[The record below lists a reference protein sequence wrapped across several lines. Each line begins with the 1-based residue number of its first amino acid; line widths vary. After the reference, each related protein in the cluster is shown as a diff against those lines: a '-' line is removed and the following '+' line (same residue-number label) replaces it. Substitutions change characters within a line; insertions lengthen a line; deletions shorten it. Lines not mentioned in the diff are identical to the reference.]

1 MLSTSSREEK
11 VFPVSTAPTPPSNHP
26 QPGPG
31 SPTGPF
37 PPPPPRPPRRRGWF
51 ARQSEGVRITIIGA
65 VIAGVFSLGSAFL
78 TAALTDKGGGPSDA
92 KASGQP
98 SAAPTTGTPAP
109 TGTSETP
116 SRVSSDG
123 PASTP
128 EESGKPSA
136 DDGSAPP
143 ANPSYEVFYDGQ
155 TMSLGLPPGSDL
167 GSIDF
172 DAPGTRRYTED
183 EWTALKEKADESG
196 TPVEADLTYQST
208 SFGQLTL
215 RNGRNA
221 AQLQPTDPSEKA
233 EDCARAARVGG
244 FTEAKMHEW
253 DLPAK
258 TVLCV
263 VTDKGNIAR
272 VMITGFIGG
281 EPSATG
287 EPPTQIGLRVTL
299 WKPRG

>member
-1 MLSTSSREEK
+1 M
-11 VFPVSTAPTPPSNHP
+11 STAPPPPSSHP
-26 QPGPG
+26 QPGAGAPM
-31 SPTGPF
+31 GPF

-65 VIAGVFSLGSAFL
+65 VIAGVFSLGGAVL
-78 TAALTDKGGGPSDA
+78 TAALTDRGDDPSDA
-92 KASGQP
+92 KP
-98 SAAPTTGTPAP
+98 SAQSSVRPTPAP
-109 TGTSETP
+109 TTASEPP
-116 SRVSSDG
+116 SQVSSDG
-123 PASTP
+123 PSPTP
-128 EESGKPSA
+128 RESGESGDPSA
-136 DDGSAPP
+136 DADSDSAAP
-143 ANPSYEVFYDGQ
+143 ANESYEVFYDKQ
-155 TMSLGLPPGSDL
+155 IMSLGLPPGSDL

-196 TPVEADLTYQST
+196 TPLEADLTYQST
-208 SFGQLTL
+208 FYGQLTL

-244 FTEAKMHEW
+244 FTEARMHEW

-272 VMITGFIGG
+272 VVITGFIGG

>member
-1 MLSTSSREEK
+1 M
-11 VFPVSTAPTPPSNHP
+11 STAPTPPSSHP

-65 VIAGVFSLGSAFL
+65 VIAGVFSLGGAVL
-78 TAALTDKGGGPSDA
+78 TAALTDRGDGPPDA
-92 KASGQP
+92 KP
-98 SAAPTTGTPAP
+98 SARQTPAATTGTPAP
-109 TGTSETP
+109 ATASKPP
-116 SRVSSDG
+116 SQVSSDG
-123 PASTP
+123 PSSTP
-128 EESGKPSA
+128 RESGDPSA
-136 DDGSAPP
+136 DEGSAPP
-143 ANPSYEVFYDGQ
+143 ASESYEESYAEQ

-172 DAPGTRRYTED
+172 DAPGTHRYTDD
-183 EWTALKEKADESG
+183 EWAALEEKAGETG
-196 TPVEADLTYQST
+196 VPVEADLTYRQSVY
-208 SFGQLTL
+208 GILAL
-215 RNGRNA
+215 KNGRNA
-221 AQLQPTDPSEKA
+221 AQLQSTEPSEKA
-233 EDCARAARVGG
+233 ADCARAARVGG
-244 FTEAKMHEW
+244 FTEARMHEW

-272 VMITGFIGG
+272 VVITGFIGG
-281 EPSATG
+281 DSSTIG

-299 WKPRG
+299 WKPRA

>member
-1 MLSTSSREEK
+1 M
-11 VFPVSTAPTPPSNHP
+11 
-26 QPGPG
+26 
-31 SPTGPF
+31 GPF

-65 VIAGVFSLGSAFL
+65 VIAGVFSLGGAVL
-78 TAALTDKGGGPSDA
+78 TAALTDRGDDPSDA
-92 KASGQP
+92 KP
-98 SAAPTTGTPAP
+98 SAQSSVRPTTAPTTA
-109 TGTSETP
+109 SEPP
-116 SRVSSDG
+116 SQVSSDG
-123 PASTP
+123 PSPTP
-128 EESGKPSA
+128 RESGESGESGDPSA
-136 DDGSAPP
+136 DADSDSAPP
-143 ANPSYEVFYDGQ
+143 ASESYEVFYDKQ
-155 TMSLGLPPGSDL
+155 TMALGLPPGSDL

-196 TPVEADLTYQST
+196 TPLEADLTYQST
-208 SFGQLTL
+208 FYGQLTL

-244 FTEAKMHEW
+244 FTEARMHEW

-272 VMITGFIGG
+272 VVITGFIGG

>member
-1 MLSTSSREEK
+1 M
-11 VFPVSTAPTPPSNHP
+11 
-26 QPGPG
+26 
-31 SPTGPF
+31 GPF

-65 VIAGVFSLGSAFL
+65 VIAGVFSLGGAVL
-78 TAALTDKGGGPSDA
+78 TAALTDRGDDPSDA
-92 KASGQP
+92 KP
-98 SAAPTTGTPAP
+98 SARPSPTVTTGPPAPTTTA
-109 TGTSETP
+109 SEPP
-116 SRVSSDG
+116 SQVSSDS
-123 PASTP
+123 PASP
-128 EESGKPSA
+128 PGESGESGESSA
-136 DDGSAPP
+136 DESAPP
-143 ANPSYEVFYDGQ
+143 ADRAYEVFYDKQ

-167 GSIDF
+167 GTIDF
-172 DAPGTRRYTED
+172 DAPGTHRYTED
-183 EWTALKEKADESG
+183 EWKALAEKADG
-196 TPVEADLTYQST
+196 DGAPVEADLTYRHY
-208 SFGQLTL
+208 FNGFLTL
-215 RNGRNA
+215 QNGRNA

-244 FTEAKMHEW
+244 FTEVKMHEW

-272 VMITGFIGG
+272 VVVTGFIGG
-281 EPSATG
+281 NSDEIG